1 MVLRGA
7 VFGWYHKRNAGDDRL
22 AHCIENWL
30 SGHEL
35 IFLPHTSS
43 PPIELLQQ
51 VDYVIL
57 GGGSIANQVH
67 GVFKNMR
74 HWIQAAQV
82 PVFGVSLTVS
92 HYDEFRYELSS
103 ILETGGMIWVRDSKS
118 AEVLRFERDLVVAP
132 DISWL
137 FPRTFPH
144 EIRSN
149 SVGINFRPWD
159 KIDWEPQAWKEQLG
173 RTFDSQLT
181 PWSLCFGKD
190 DDLSVL
196 QQIMS
201 IKEDYPS
208 EFDPTVPSRSQL
220 IMAMRYHAIIFS
232 IQAGTPFIAIENTRK
247 VQYLLDQVGLSH
259 AAVPLNQPNQLPLVL
274 ESVNSSLTSE
284 LLAQITQ
291 RMSSQAW
298 EVANLMR
305 ERIEKAAYINRDRKR
320 KISVKVSQKYERLK
334 TLIC

>member
-1 MVLRGA
+1 MALQGA

-35 IFLPHTSS
+35 IFLPHTSF

-74 HWIQAAQV
+74 QWIQAAQV

-103 ILETGGMIWVRDSKS
+103 ILETGGMIWVRDPKS

-137 FPRTFPH
+137 FPRSFPH
-144 EIRSN
+144 EVRN
-149 SVGINFRPWD
+149 DSVGINFRPWS
-159 KIDWEPQAWKEQLG
+159 KVDWEPQAWKVQLNQAFG
-173 RTFDSQLT
+173 DRLT
-181 PWSLCFGKD
+181 PWPLCFGKD
-190 DDLSVL
+190 DDLSILDQVMTI
-196 QQIMS
+196 QNCS
-201 IKEDYPS
+201 G

-220 IMAMRYHAIIFS
+220 IMAMRYHAIIFA

-247 VQYLLDQVGLSH
+247 VQYLLEQVGLSH
-259 AAVPLNQPNQLPLVL
+259 AAVPLNQPNQLLQTL
-274 ESVNSSLTSE
+274 ESVNSSLTPE
-284 LLAQITQ
+284 LLAHVTQ
-291 RMSSQAW
+291 RMSNQAW

-305 ERIEKAAYINRDRKR
+305 ERIETAAYANRDRKKR
-320 KISVKVSQKYERLK
+320 FSAKVAKRYGRLK
-334 TLIC
+334 TLIH